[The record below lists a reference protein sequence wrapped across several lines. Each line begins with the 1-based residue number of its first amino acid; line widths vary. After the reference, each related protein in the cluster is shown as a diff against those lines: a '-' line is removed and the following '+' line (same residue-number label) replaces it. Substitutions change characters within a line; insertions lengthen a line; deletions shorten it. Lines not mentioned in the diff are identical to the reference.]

1 MIYRYDN
8 LINKKIN
15 RFMTLD
21 FNKMGG
27 ILPAIIQDA
36 RSNRVLMLGFMNSEA
51 YEKTLDEG
59 RVTFYSR
66 TKERLWTKGEESGN
80 FLNLVDITPDCD
92 NDTLL
97 VRVNPEGPACHTGQ
111 ESCFGIDSDGGLDF
125 IAELEEILRS
135 RKQEMPEDSYTAKLF
150 SHGINKIAKKLGE
163 EAVELVIEAKDSD
176 DERLLEEAADLLFH
190 MLILLIERG
199 YALEDV
205 VRVLRGRHK

>member
-1 MIYRYDN
+1 
-8 LINKKIN
+8 
-15 RFMTLD
+15 MTLD